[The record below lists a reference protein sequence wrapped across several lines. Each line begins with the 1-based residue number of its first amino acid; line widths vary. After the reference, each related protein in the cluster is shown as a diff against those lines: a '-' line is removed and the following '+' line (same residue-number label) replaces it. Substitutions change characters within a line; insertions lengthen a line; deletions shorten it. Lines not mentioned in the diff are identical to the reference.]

1 MRVVLVTTE
10 YVTEQ
15 KSFDGGLSNRF
26 HKIALS
32 LKNMGHEPIVVVKSD
47 KNQILFHKN
56 IELHRILVKPNFWYK
71 LADKLTHFKYQQVLD
86 RLLQSYCLNK
96 EVKYINKIK
105 KIDIIHY
112 STLQSTSFFKPK
124 RIPSVTTVVSYLKL
138 INEAND
144 IYLKTFRQRQT
155 QILEKWTLK
164 HSNAVYA
171 PSNMLAKYLEKEIYP
186 HKAGKKK
193 IKVIETPFLLETTQ
207 YDFKIYDEIKT
218 KIKAHKY
225 ILYFG
230 RLGLWKG
237 TIDIADMIYKL
248 IGKHKSIYFVF
259 IGKDKQY
266 KDKPVINY
274 IIEKAG
280 KYKDRVIYYKNI
292 THDKLYP
299 IIQNAYCVVLP
310 SRIENLSNT
319 VIEAMAF
326 KKIVVATN
334 GTSSEQLIDNN
345 VNGFLCEPA
354 NPENLLYTIEKTLA
368 LNKRHKK
375 EIEEK
380 AYIRTE
386 KLKPEYVVKELID
399 YYKEI
404 IEKS

>member
-15 KSFDGGLSNRF
+15 KSFDGGLSNHF

-32 LKNMGHEPIVVVKSD
+32 LKNMGHDTVIIVKSD

-56 IELHRILVKPNFWYK
+56 IEIHRILVKPNFWYK

-86 RLLQSYCLNK
+86 YLLQSYYLNK
-96 EVKYINKIK
+96 KVKCINKIK

-112 STLQSTSFFKPK
+112 STLQSTGFFKPK
-124 RIPSVTTVVSYLKL
+124 KIPSVTTVVSYLKL
-138 INEAND
+138 INEANN
-144 IYLKTFRQRQT
+144 IYLKTFRQRQV

-164 HSNAVYA
+164 HSNAIYS
-171 PSNMLAKYLEKEIYP
+171 PSNMLAKYLEKEIYNN
-186 HKAGKKK
+186 KKK

-218 KIKAHKY
+218 KVKENKY

-237 TIDIADMIYKL
+237 TIDIADMIYEL
-248 IGKHKSIYFVF
+248 LGKYKSIYFVF

-292 THDKLYP
+292 THNKLYP

-334 GTSSEQLIDNN
+334 GTSFEQLIDNN
-345 VNGFLCEPA
+345 VNGFLCEPT
-354 NPENLLYTIEKTLA
+354 NPKNLLYTIEKTLT
-368 LNKRHKK
+368 LNEKQKK

-380 AYIRTE
+380 AYIRIE
-386 KLKPEYVVKELID
+386 KLKPEYVVNELID

-404 IEKS
+404 IKKSF